1 MDWQAEIALR
11 VIIQGPFS
19 GLWTRDGNT
28 THLRTGY
35 VSLSRAGHN
44 PGVETLHFL
53 TWVIKRETFLSPPF
67 LKCVSERL

>member
-1 MDWQAEIALR
+1 MGNRIEQDSLGAFLGLR
-11 VIIQGPFS
+11 
-19 GLWTRDGNT
+19 TRDGK
-28 THLRTGY
+28 LIDVRTGN
-35 VSLSRAGHN
+35 VSLSRVGNN